1 MKYFLGC
8 ASFRLYKQEERNAA
22 QFKRIA
28 LSFKAAT
35 QLLQLQRG

>member
-8 ASFRLYKQEERNAA
+8 TSLPPYKQEERNAA

-35 QLLQLQRG
+35 QLVQLQRG